1 MSLET
6 RLTQGVQNSL
16 KDHLID
22 EVTVTAQREWL
33 RGEVPLAE
41 MLEDPIVRL
50 VMERDGLDKE
60 QVQAAFLAAATRSK
74 CRRQSRIL
82 TIHSRIVGQV

>member
-60 QVQAAFLAAATRSK
+60 QVQAAFLAAATRSE
-74 CRRQSRIL
+74 CRQASNAKAE
-82 TIHSRIVGQV
+82 S